1 MVDRSLERYAKLL
14 QRFGFAE
21 DLRVIFNRSLKRN
34 AMLLRRF
41 VFAEDLRAHSIDH

>member
-1 MVDRSLERYAKLL
+1 MLL
-14 QRFGFAE
+14 QRFVFAQ

-41 VFAEDLRAHSIDH
+41 VFAEDLRTHSIDH